1 MRRRARE
8 ASYGPDGDGAR
19 MVLPLRRQCGNIWNR
34 NESHV
39 PFSEWTI
46 STSLSVCLHPHTS
59 GMRAQTP
66 AHFSTFICV
75 FVDFLFYFPVFS
87 FFPLTAT
94 FPSGVTGRVFETIPA
109 A

>member
-1 MRRRARE
+1 MRRRAQE

-46 STSLSVCLHPHTS
+46 SVPLSVCLRSHTS
-59 GMRAQTP
+59 GTIAVIFQP
-66 AHFSTFICV
+66 LYVYLWTF
-75 FVDFLFYFPVFS
+75 FFYLPVFS
-87 FFPLTAT
+87 FFLLTAT
-94 FPSGVTGRVFETIPA
+94 FPFGVTGRVFETIPA